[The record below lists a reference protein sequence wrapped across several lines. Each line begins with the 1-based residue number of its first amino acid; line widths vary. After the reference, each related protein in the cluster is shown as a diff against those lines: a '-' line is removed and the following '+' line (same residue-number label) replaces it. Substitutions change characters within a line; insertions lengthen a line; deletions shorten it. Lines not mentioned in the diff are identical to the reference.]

1 MPEHSESE
9 ENSPP
14 YESESATN
22 SESDNDGDKIFNDE
36 TTRALR
42 KWGRRLYAVGAGVLA
57 AIVMLIPTAVTAA
70 RSAGVAFHL
79 AVTLAVSLTLPV
91 VAVYVAVRAYGLTHH
106 EAVCVGKQAVREAVA
121 ATVTLGEH
129 QRVEQPM
136 ETNET
141 DTTTPFTDTE
151 NNETQ

>member
-1 MPEHSESE
+1 MPEQSATG
-9 ENSPP
+9 
-14 YESESATN
+14 ESESTKAP
-22 SESDNDGDKIFNDE
+22 DDGDSDRIFNAE

-42 KWGRRLYAVGAGVLA
+42 EWGRRLYAVGAGGLA

-91 VAVYVAVRAYGLTHH
+91 VAVYVTVRAYGLTHH
-106 EAVCVGKQAVREAVA
+106 EAVCVGKQAAREAVA

-129 QRVEQPM
+129 QRADQPM
-136 ETNET
+136 ETSET

-151 NNETQ
+151 NNDTQ